1 MTTVQRDA
9 RGYARIE
16 TRFPVRCRRASAEEV
31 RHCAQ
36 RIAASDAAEEELPV
50 ALLAHLRGIE
60 HKLALVLARL
70 DPSAP
75 EPLDPTVATD
85 VVISGG
91 GLLVESADRDLH
103 PDEAVLVDLLL
114 PTVPPRSVQAIG
126 RVVEWVGENRSGAT
140 ERVAID
146 FTSIDEADRDAI
158 VRLVNRLQLAA
169 ARPARRLG

>member
-1 MTTVQRDA
+1 MRTTQRDA

-16 TRFPVRCRRASAEEV
+16 TRFPVRCRRASVEEV
-31 RHCAQ
+31 RHCEQ

-70 DPSAP
+70 DPSVP

-91 GLLVESADRDLH
+91 GLLVESSDHDLR
-103 PDEAVLVDLLL
+103 PDEAVLVELLL

-126 RVVEWVGENRSGAT
+126 RVVEWIGENHTGVAA
-140 ERVAID
+140 RVAVD

-169 ARPARRLG
+169 AHPARGRG